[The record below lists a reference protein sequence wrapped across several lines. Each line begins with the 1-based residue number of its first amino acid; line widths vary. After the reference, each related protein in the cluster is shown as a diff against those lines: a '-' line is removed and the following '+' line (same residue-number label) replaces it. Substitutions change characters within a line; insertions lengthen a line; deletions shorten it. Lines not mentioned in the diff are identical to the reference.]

1 MSIAFL
7 RRALAR
13 VPTIVVAS
21 ALGLSV
27 AAASGCDSESAAAPT
42 ESAVNP
48 TLRVHEVLP
57 STPTAEGLAYV
68 RAMAAAHLQADGLS
82 AQSRQAVLRAALA
95 QPVPSDLPEAEILRL
110 ETATRLAED
119 LIGESKQGEGVAV
132 ARDVLA
138 PMLAPSRS
146 LPLDRTTARAL
157 VVLGDAAAK
166 TGDDALAAGS
176 YARAIRMMSI
186 LRQELEQ

>member
-1 MSIAFL
+1 MSSARL
-7 RRALAR
+7 GRTTSLVLA
-13 VPTIVVAS
+13 S
-21 ALGLSV
+21 LLGLS
-27 AAASGCDSESAAAPT
+27 ATAMIGCDGGSAPEPT

-68 RAMAAAHLQADGLS
+68 RAIAQAHRQADALPG
-82 AQSRQAVLRAALA
+82 QPGRAVLRAALA
-95 QPVPSDLPEAEILRL
+95 EPVPSDLPEAEILRL

-119 LIGESKQGEGVAV
+119 LLKESGEGTRV